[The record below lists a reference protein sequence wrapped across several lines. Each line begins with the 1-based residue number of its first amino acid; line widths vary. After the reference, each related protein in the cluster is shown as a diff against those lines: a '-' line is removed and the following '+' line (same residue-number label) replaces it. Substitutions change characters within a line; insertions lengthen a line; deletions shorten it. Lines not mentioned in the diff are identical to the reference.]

1 LSSKLWELLQ
11 ELDQQKRKYHEKTLS
26 IDGEWSVFLRAMQ
39 MYDFMI
45 DISHLLIPEFYYA
58 SMSLSLIFG
67 LDLFE
72 LEPLNLEFEWRF
84 PTLEEW
90 LEGVGVVIERVL
102 PDIATDVETFVDTNI
117 APEYREGIHET
128 MREKCVYGKSA
139 YGECYVDPAATR
151 EFLRSTQV
159 LLLLKHASM
168 PQRRAALEALIK
180 ALNLNRDVARS
191 THDRMSMVIYQHTE
205 CFTLDYSV
213 LDISRLCEESP
224 EAPGMGVVPFVD
236 IEGNVRSASVYKLA
250 DSQYGC
256 ILDVSTLDYC
266 YLLPEEDI
274 YMHSPETYIAS
285 LDEKLRRFRGRTMIT
300 APAVSNYVRGD
311 EAADYHRCKRT
322 GVWAELMALRYTLEA
337 VVDSILSSLAPEMDP
352 FNKRKYIVTV
362 LQLVGHVGKRH
373 RWGFAAYKA
382 MTQEEL
388 EKWWLEHWT
397 TTGLNKEILEKILA
411 VVKPVLEQIV
421 KRKVEMGR
429 KLRLERLGIPLEY

>member
-1 LSSKLWELLQ
+1 MSSKLWELLQ
-11 ELDQQKRKYHEKTLS
+11 ELDQQKRKYHEKVLS

-39 MYDFMI
+39 VYDLMI

-58 SMSLSLIFG
+58 SMSLSLLFG

-72 LEPLNLEFEWRF
+72 VEPLNLEFTWRF
-84 PTLEEW
+84 PTLDEW
-90 LEGVGVVIERVL
+90 LRGVGVVIERVL
-102 PDIATDVETFVDTNI
+102 PDIATDVEKFVDINI
-117 APEYREGIHET
+117 APEHRGNILGT

-139 YGECYVDPAATR
+139 YGECYVDPAAVR

-168 PQRRAALEALIK
+168 PQRRATLEALIK
-180 ALNLNRDVARS
+180 ALNINADVARS
-191 THDRMSMVIYQHTE
+191 THDRMSMVVYQHTE

-236 IEGNVRSASVYKLA
+236 IEGNVRTASVYKLA

-274 YMHSPETYIAS
+274 YMHSPEAYIAS
-285 LDEKLRRFRGRTMIT
+285 LEEKLRRFRGRTTIT

-311 EAADYHRCKRT
+311 EAADYHKCERT
-322 GVWAELMALRYTLEA
+322 NIWGELMAMRYTLEA
-337 VVDSILSSLAPEMDP
+337 VVDSILNSLAPGADP
-352 FNKRKYIVTV
+352 ITRRKYITAVQ
-362 LQLVGHVGKRH
+362 QLVGHAGKRH
-373 RWGFAAYKA
+373 RWGFVAYKA
-382 MTQEEL
+382 MTEEEL

-397 TTGLNKEILEKILA
+397 AMGLDRGILEKILA
-411 VVKPVLEQIV
+411 VVKPLLKQVI
-421 KRKVEMGR
+421 KRKVELGR
-429 KLRLERLGIPLEY
+429 KLRLERLGISID